1 MLGTEVTF
9 TQVCF
14 LLLLSLPPSSP
25 LLSVEGM
32 RGGVDGE
39 AEVSGWLRAV
49 SRLVFPIFH

>member
-14 LLLLSLPPSSP
+14 LLLLSSP

-32 RGGVDGE
+32 GGRVDGE

-49 SRLVFPIFH
+49 SRLVSPMFH